1 MSPWIHY
8 NTAIL
13 AILAIVREV
22 VPMSD
27 VQQRRVEDA
36 EAVVRAVNKILE
48 HEDDDEEDEDDDY
61 GYAEDQAEDDEDD
74 ENAMLQ

>member
-13 AILAIVREV
+13 AVLAIVREV

-27 VQQRRVEDA
+27 VQQRRIEDA

-48 HEDDDEEDEDDDY
+48 HEDDDVEEDEEDDY
-61 GYAEDQAEDDEDD
+61 GYEEDQAEDDDEED
-74 ENAMLQ
+74 AILQ

>member
-13 AILAIVREV
+13 AVLAIVREV
-22 VPMSD
+22 VPMSN
-27 VQQRRVEDA
+27 VQQRRIEDA

-48 HEDDDEEDEDDDY
+48 HEDDDSEEDEDDDY
-61 GYAEDQAEDDEDD
+61 GYEEDDGDD

>member
-36 EAVVRAVNKILE
+36 EAVVRAVNRILE
-48 HEDDDEEDEDDDY
+48 HEDEDDEDGDGDYGYEDEDD
-61 GYAEDQAEDDEDD
+61 EDAL
-74 ENAMLQ
+74 LQ